1 MSSEA
6 PSLSARVRSA
16 VPARLVPSVVEARTW
31 ARRQQEGWLEQAR
44 REMEFLVGSIDPGAV
59 EAAAH
64 RYLRR
69 DVMRSELRY
78 HPELIVRQPVVNAG
92 ALTRARRAGRGV
104 VVSFLHHGHYE
115 GAMAAL
121 ATADAP
127 FMCVAASLTSAPDAP
142 AFLRQNARVYSWTG
156 NAVVDV
162 GEGSARLA
170 ARLREAQVLALATD
184 IPGSSEVGFLG
195 RRRLGSAGAAR
206 LAHQTN
212 SLVVPLHS
220 HCESDGRLWLSL
232 SDPVEPRDFTGVA
245 PLLQHLVSAQEPSVQ
260 AWPEGYYQPTKR
272 WGVPTAESARTVGK
286 TQRGAA

>member
-1 MSSEA
+1 
-6 PSLSARVRSA
+6 
-16 VPARLVPSVVEARTW
+16 
-31 ARRQQEGWLEQAR
+31 
-44 REMEFLVGSIDPGAV
+44 MEFLVGACDPAAV

-78 HPELIVRQPVVNAG
+78 HPELIVRQPVANAG
-92 ALTRARRAGRGV
+92 ALTRARRTGRGV

-127 FMCVAASLTSAPDAP
+127 FVCVAASLTSAPEGP
-142 AFLRQNARVYSWTG
+142 AFLRQNARVYAWTG

-162 GEGSARLA
+162 GEGSSRLA
-170 ARLREAQVLALATD
+170 QRLREGQVLGLASD
-184 IPGSSEVGFLG
+184 IPGSTEVGFLG

-206 LAHQTN
+206 LAHRTN
-212 SLVVPLHS
+212 SLVVPLHA
-220 HCESDGRLWLSL
+220 HCEPDGRLWLSL
-232 SDPVEPRDFTGVA
+232 SDPVEPRDFTEVGS
-245 PLLQHLVSAQEPSVQ
+245 LLQHLVSAQEPSVR

-272 WGVPTAESARTVGK
+272 WGVPPADAGATAGTHW
-286 TQRGAA
+286 GAA